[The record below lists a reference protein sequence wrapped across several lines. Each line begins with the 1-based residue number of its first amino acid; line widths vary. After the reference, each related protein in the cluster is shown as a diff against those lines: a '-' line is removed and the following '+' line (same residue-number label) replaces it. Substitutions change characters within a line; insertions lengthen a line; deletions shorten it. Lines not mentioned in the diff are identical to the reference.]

1 MLKLTVYYLFLVHTV
16 ESRHNGHLGVKEKK
30 EKWSD
35 RCCLLGEGEKGSGF
49 VNAYCRIE
57 IRNAIKMYP

>member
-30 EKWSD
+30 EKW
-35 RCCLLGEGEKGSGF
+35 LLFIREGRRVQDFLMLTVE
-49 VNAYCRIE
+49 
-57 IRNAIKMYP
+57 